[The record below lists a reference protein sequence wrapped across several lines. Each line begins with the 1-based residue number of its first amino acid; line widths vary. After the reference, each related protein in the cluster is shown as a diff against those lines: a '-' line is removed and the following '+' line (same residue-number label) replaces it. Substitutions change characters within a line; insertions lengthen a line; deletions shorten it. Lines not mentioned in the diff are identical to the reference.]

1 MNVCIVGGGP
11 AGMMLGFLLARAG
24 VEATVLEKHRDFLR
38 DFRGDTVH
46 PSTIELMHE
55 LGLLEEFL
63 ARPHN
68 VVRRVG
74 GVIEG
79 QEIIM
84 ADFAHLPVKCPYV
97 ALMPQWD
104 FLDFIAEHARKL
116 PNFHLHLEAE
126 AVELV
131 HERDRVVGVRAK
143 LPHGAAEFRADL
155 TVGADGRSSTVRRQA
170 GLKGRDLGAPMDALW
185 MRIPRHEDDP
195 PDTLG
200 RIRAGHFLVMINRNS
215 YWQCAYLIRKGSLDE
230 VRQRG
235 LPAFQQGVL
244 SVAPFLGDRVKELDD
259 WDKIKL
265 LTVTVDRLETWH
277 KPGLLCIG
285 DSAHAMSPI
294 GGVGINLAIQ
304 DAVAASN
311 LLTAPLL
318 AGTLTESDLAAVQ
331 KRREPPTRKTQGL
344 QVFIQ
349 NHVVER
355 VLGDPRPVKIPLF
368 LRLLKYVP
376 ALRRIP
382 ARMIGLGFRPEHIET
397 RAKEKVPMMTKPSR

>member
-55 LGLLEEFL
+55 LGLLDEFL
-63 ARPHN
+63 AVPHN
-68 VVRRVG
+68 VIRRVG
-74 GVIEG
+74 GVVEG

-84 ADFAHLPVKCPYV
+84 ADFTHLPVKCPYV

-104 FLDFIAEHARKL
+104 FLDFIAGHARKL

-126 AVELV
+126 VTELIR
-131 HERDRVVGVRAK
+131 EGGRVAGVRAK
-143 LPHGAAEFRADL
+143 LPQGSAEFRTDL
-155 TVGADGRSSTVRRQA
+155 TVGADGRSSTVRKQA
-170 GLKGRDLGAPMDALW
+170 GLKVRDIGAPMDVLW
-185 MRIPRHEDDP
+185 MRIPRREDDP

-200 RIRAGHFLVMINRNS
+200 RIKAGLFLVMINRNS
-215 YWQCAYLIRKGSLDE
+215 YWQCAFLIKKGTLDE
-230 VRQRG
+230 MRKRG
-235 LPAFQQGVL
+235 LPDFQQDIL
-244 SVAPFLGDRVKELDD
+244 RVAPFLGDRVKELDD
-259 WDKIKL
+259 WDKVKL

-277 KPGLLCIG
+277 QRGLLCIG
-285 DSAHAMSPI
+285 DSAPAMSPI

-311 LLTAPLL
+311 LLTGPLL
-318 AGTLTESDLAAVQ
+318 NGTLTEADLASVQ
-331 KRREPPTRKTQGL
+331 KRREPPTRKTQGM

-349 NHVVER
+349 NHVVNR
-355 VLGDPRPVKIPLF
+355 VLGDPRPVKIPVF
-368 LRLLKYVP
+368 LRLLKYFP

-382 ARMIGLGFRPEHIET
+382 ARAIGLGFLPEHVET
-397 RAKEKVPMMTKPSR
+397 RAEEKGKS

>member
-11 AGMMLGFLLARAG
+11 AGMMLGFLLGRAG

-55 LGLLEEFL
+55 LGLLEDFL
-63 ARPHN
+63 SRPHN
-68 VVRRVG
+68 VLRQVG
-74 GVIEG
+74 ASIDG
-79 QEIIM
+79 QDIVM
-84 ADFAHLPVKCPYV
+84 ADFSHLPVKCPYI

-104 FLDFIAEHARKL
+104 FLDFIAGHARKL
-116 PNFHLHLEAE
+116 PNFHLHVETEATD
-126 AVELV
+126 LI
-131 HERDRVVGVRAK
+131 HEGGRVVGVKAK
-143 LPHGAAEFRADL
+143 LPHGSAEFRADL
-155 TVGADGRSSTVRRQA
+155 VVGADGRSSTVRRHA
-170 GLKGRDLGAPMDALW
+170 GLKVQNIGAPMDVLW
-185 MRIPRHEDDP
+185 MRIPRREDDP

-200 RIRAGHFLVMINRNS
+200 RIKAGHFLVMINRTS
-215 YWQCAYLIRKGSLDE
+215 YWQCAYLIKKGSIDE

-235 LPAFQQGVL
+235 LPSFQQGIL
-244 SVAPFLGDRVKELDD
+244 EVAPFLGDRVQVLDD

-277 KPGLLCIG
+277 QPGLLCIG

-304 DAVAASN
+304 DAVATSN
-311 LLTAPLL
+311 LLTRPLL
-318 AGTLTESDLAAVQ
+318 AGTLTENDLAAVQ
-331 KRREPPTRKTQGL
+331 RRREPPTRKTQGM

-349 NHVVER
+349 NHVVNR
-355 VLGDPRPVKIPLF
+355 VLGDPRPVKIPLA

-376 ALRRIP
+376 LLRRIP
-382 ARMIGLGFRPEHIET
+382 ARMIGLGFLPEHVET
-397 RAKEKVPMMTKPSR
+397 VAKEKSEKESS